1 MIALGLLGGGISG
14 ECRDSLRVS
23 VASQVEAL
31 EDLICVS
38 GISSMKEL
46 LDVDSKLNGIAGRA
60 ST

>member
-14 ECRDSLRVS
+14 ECRDALRVS
-23 VASQVEAL
+23 VARQVEAL

-38 GISSMKEL
+38 GISSVKEL
-46 LDVDSKLNGIAGRA
+46 LDVDSKLNGIAGWA